1 MTKAF
6 VDTVRQFDASRFEYA
21 IRETR
26 TIDVIHDVAQR
37 RSDIGILFR
46 SRHNRTVLNKLF
58 AENRLEF
65 HPLVECSAY
74 VYLWKGHPLAKNA
87 SISMEELCAYPC
99 LCFEQ
104 GDQSSSYFA
113 EEILSEREYPQ
124 MIRATDRATMLN
136 LMIGLNGFTLCS
148 GIICEELNGTDYL
161 AVPYREDKDNQNARM
176 EIGYIQP
183 KNTELDEIGQT
194 FLREMERYLAART

>member
-1 MTKAF
+1 M
-6 VDTVRQFDASRFEYA
+6 
-21 IRETR
+21 
-26 TIDVIHDVAQR
+26 
-37 RSDIGILFR
+37 
-46 SRHNRTVLNKLF
+46 LNKLL

-74 VYLWKGHPLAKNA
+74 VYLWRGHPLAQNE
-87 SISMEELCAYPC
+87 SISMEELCNYPC
-99 LCFEQ
+99 LSFEQ

-124 MIRATDRATMLN
+124 VIRATDRATMLN
-136 LMIGLNGFTLCS
+136 LMVGLNGFTLCS

-161 AVPYREDKDNQNARM
+161 AVPYREDKDNQNAKM

-194 FLREMERYLAART
+194 FLREMKSYLSGDRGGAAPE